1 MDFTDVNIK
10 VPIGMTMYITP
21 QNKQNSKEMHCFY
34 IHILTIK
41 QFSMERQL
49 KFWGFP
55 SMN

>member
-1 MDFTDVNIK
+1 MDFTDVNIT

-41 QFSMERQL
+41 QFPMERPL
-49 KFWGFP
+49 KF
-55 SMN
+55 